1 MQCVTQRND
10 EIEKQRCIQNLVKN
24 VYGVFIIKMM
34 EYVHSQSHSD
44 QVNMLQRIKNLPSDR
59 YFDNCKIF
67 CQLEK

>member
-1 MQCVTQRND
+1 
-10 EIEKQRCIQNLVKN
+10 
-24 VYGVFIIKMM
+24 M